1 MPHRSFFCSAIAV
14 ALFSLAAGAAAA
26 DEADTADQAD
36 EVGVGAPRD
45 TAPPPETGP
54 PTWYAQALA
63 RGDAG
68 LNVTHFWSK
77 GPLLRA
83 ETVISGHKIVTI
95 VNGEWYYAFDG
106 LLKRG
111 MAIRRQAAAIARDA
125 PGRRPFGNEYEIL
138 LEQGAEK
145 VGEEVL
151 LGRPSGIFRV
161 TDRGGRRELWVTLDE
176 ARLPLRV
183 EIFER
188 STGMKRYTDYI
199 NWRSALYIPDAFF
212 EADSSV
218 EFERLD
224 FDEYVRRSVET
235 GPVGPVPV
243 LYSDLLRVKRDE

>member
-1 MPHRSFFCSAIAV
+1 MRIPSLS
-14 ALFSLAAGAAAA
+14 FSLAVFALGWVALAAAA
-26 DEADTADQAD
+26 GDEPSPDAAAS
-36 EVGVGAPRD
+36 ERSA
-45 TAPPPETGP
+45 GP

-83 ETVISGHKIVTI
+83 ETVVSGHKIITI
-95 VNGEWYYAFDG
+95 VSGEWYYAFDG

-111 MAIRRQAAAIARDA
+111 MAIRRDATAVARDA

-138 LEQGAEK
+138 IEQGAEK

-151 LGRPSGIFRV
+151 LGRPSGIFRI
-161 TDRGGRRELWVTLDE
+161 TDQHGRRELWVTLDD
-176 ARLPLRV
+176 AHLPLRI

-188 STGMKRYTDYI
+188 STGRKRYTDYI
-199 NWRSALYIPDAFF
+199 NWRSSLFIPDAFF
-212 EADSSV
+212 EPAPGIELERID
-218 EFERLD
+218 FE
-224 FDEYVRRSVET
+224 EYVRRSVET

-243 LYSDLLRVKRDE
+243 LYSNLLHVKREE

>member
-1 MPHRSFFCSAIAV
+1 MPHRPFFRSAFAI

-26 DEADTADQAD
+26 DAADRSDQA
-36 EVGVGAPRD
+36 VAGAPSD
-45 TAPPPETGP
+45 APDARQTGP

-95 VNGEWYYAFDG
+95 VNGEWYYAFDA
-106 LLKRG
+106 LLNQG
-111 MAIRRQAAAIARDA
+111 MAIRREAAAIARDA
-125 PGRRPFGNEYEIL
+125 PERRPFGNEYEIL

-161 TDRGGRRELWVTLDE
+161 TDHGGRRELWVTLDE

-188 STGMKRYTDYI
+188 STGRKRYTDYI

-212 EADSSV
+212 EPAPGVDL
-218 EFERLD
+218 ERMD
-224 FDEYVRRSVET
+224 FDAYVQRSIQT